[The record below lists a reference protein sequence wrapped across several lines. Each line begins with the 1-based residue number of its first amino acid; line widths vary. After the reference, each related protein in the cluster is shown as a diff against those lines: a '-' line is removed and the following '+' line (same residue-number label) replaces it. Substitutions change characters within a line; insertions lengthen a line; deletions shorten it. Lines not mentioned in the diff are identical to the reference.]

1 MELPQTI
8 QDFIATL
15 RPVRKPSTCAAYFY
29 KLRGFHAWLSEQRRA
44 LDTLDRPLMEQWLK
58 FLADR
63 ALAPSG
69 RAIGILNVRSYLE
82 WLFEQGKI
90 TVPPDDLLRSSDIP
104 KIPKTLPK
112 PYPREIDQRLQRRF
126 LKSGTLYDDALFLM
140 RRTGVR
146 ISELIHLVP
155 DCLEI
160 DLHGNAFMRVPLGK
174 LDNERLVPLDRQ
186 TRKILERLQTKC
198 HNDDPF
204 LLESHYSRKMVMH
217 LVRQTLK
224 DISIGM
230 DIKGP
235 IITHRL
241 RHTYAT
247 ELLNAGMGLLSIMK
261 LLGHRCID
269 MTLRYAAITQE
280 TVVKDYFSAMEKI
293 SLQYKIQNRPIDNSA
308 TANPQRLLIDTISW
322 LRKHAAGDSQTPRL
336 IKRIYRIHDDIA
348 QLIKRTN

>member
-1 MELPQTI
+1 MKIPQTI

-29 KLRGFHAWLSEQRRA
+29 KLRGFHTWLSKQRRS
-44 LDTLDRPLMEQWLK
+44 LESLDRPLMERWLQS
-58 FLADR
+58 LADR
-63 ALAPSG
+63 ALAPSS
-69 RAIGILNVRSYLE
+69 RATGILNVRSYLG
-82 WLFEQGKI
+82 WLFDQGKL

-104 KIPKTLPK
+104 KIPNTLPK
-112 PYPREIDQRLQRRF
+112 PYPKEIDQKLQRRF
-126 LKSGTLYDDALFLM
+126 LKSGTLYGDALFLM
-140 RRTGVR
+140 RHTGVR
-146 ISELIHLVP
+146 IGELVRLVP

-186 TRKILERLQTKC
+186 TRKILEQLQTKC
-198 HNDDPF
+198 QDDDPF
-204 LLESHYSRKMVMH
+204 LLESHYSRKMVIH

-224 DISIGM
+224 DVSIGM

-247 ELLNAGMGLLSIMK
+247 ELLNAGMGLFTIMK

-280 TVVKDYFSAMEKI
+280 TVVKDYLSAMERI
-293 SLQYKIQNRPIDNSA
+293 ANQYKLQSMHLESA
-308 TANPQRLLIDTISW
+308 SANPQRLLIDTISW
-322 LRKHAAGDSQTPRL
+322 LRNYAAGDSQTPRL
-336 IKRIYRIHDDIA
+336 IKRIYKIHDDIA
-348 QLIKRTN
+348 RLTKRLN